1 MFLYLSK
8 LLPLFIFP
16 LSLACLLLAALLVL
30 RKRPR
35 LVLWLGLA
43 AFLLLWLGGNRL
55 VSMALLRSLEWQYLP
70 SDVTPNADV
79 IVLLGGGELP
89 STPPQP
95 LAGVNDDGDRIIY
108 AAWLYQQG
116 AAPHVL
122 ASGGIVGVD
131 GPALQAG
138 ADAMA
143 QLLNIMGVPPAAL
156 WLEPRSRNTYENAVE
171 TKKLLDA
178 RGIRRIILVTSAL
191 HMPRASA
198 IFRKQG
204 FDVIPAPT
212 DYAVTTA
219 LWDYYLTPDPAIQVF
234 NLFPTAEALDNTM
247 HALREYMGIVVYR
260 LRGWL

>member
-8 LLPLFIFP
+8 LLPLFIYP

-30 RKRPR
+30 RRRPR
-35 LVLWLGLA
+35 WVLWLGLA

-55 VSMALLRSLEWQYLP
+55 VSMALMRSLEWQYFP
-70 SDVTPNADV
+70 SDVAPKADV

-122 ASGGIVGVD
+122 ASGGVVGVD

-212 DYAVTTA
+212 DYAVTAA